1 MMGFLNKKDKHE
13 TEASGAEARPK
24 TSSSNPPQ
32 PVPEFTF
39 VRTTTN
45 TQEVITPPSF
55 PGDGSS
61 EEPRGRFAKLG
72 FRRLRSHSGAEE
84 KESSP
89 VSPPTSPPAT
99 LSTEGRGRPSAARR
113 LSSKLGLTREL
124 SSSNIPDTLPDIKH
138 DGDAENIEG
147 QWEKRA
153 TILARSNEITRSLS
167 RRHESPERR
176 AEVGVGAALGLGI
189 RTPTVIGSRE
199 GIVGNPK
206 VDDNIQEAI
215 RLHEK
220 GSLEEATE
228 MFRRLADPMGQ
239 NNAMSQVMYG
249 LALR

>member
-1 MMGFLNKKDKHE
+1 MMGFLKKKDKHE
-13 TEASGAEARPK
+13 AKTFAAEARPQ
-24 TSSSNPPQ
+24 TASSNPPQ
-32 PVPEFTF
+32 IPEFTF

-45 TQEVITPPSF
+45 TQEIITPPSF

-61 EEPRGRFAKLG
+61 EEPRSRFAKLG
-72 FRRLRSHSGAEE
+72 FKSRLQSHSGAGDKE
-84 KESSP
+84 KEASP

-113 LSSKLGLTREL
+113 ISSRLGLKREL
-124 SSSNIPDTLPDIKH
+124 SSSNIPDSLPDIKH

-153 TILARSNEITRSLS
+153 TILARSNEISRSQS
-167 RRHESPERR
+167 RHESQKRR
-176 AEVGVGAALGLGI
+176 AEKDIGAALG
-189 RTPTVIGSRE
+189 PTVTGSRE

-215 RLHEK
+215 RLHEE
-220 GSLEEATE
+220 GDLEEATE

-239 NNAMSQVMYG
+239 NNAMSQVLYG